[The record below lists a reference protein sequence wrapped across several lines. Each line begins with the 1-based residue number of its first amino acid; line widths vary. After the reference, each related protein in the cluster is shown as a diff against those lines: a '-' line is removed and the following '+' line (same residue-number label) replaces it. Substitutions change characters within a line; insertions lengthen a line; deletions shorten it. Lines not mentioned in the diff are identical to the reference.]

1 MIEFALIIL
10 VIVSALAARAFYVN
24 GWAWRTTKA
33 GRGVLWGLVV
43 APLAAFLIGMIGG
56 CTRVD
61 VFAGLEST
69 KNLSPQCET
78 GGASDRITSNLGV
91 EGCRTVS
98 EDGRTELCG
107 VYRHH
112 SCAISSDR
120 ESYDGIGFFVSRR
133 IWGD

>member
-1 MIEFALIIL
+1 MMEFAIIIF
-10 VIVSALAARAFYVN
+10 VAVSALAGRAFYVN

-43 APLAAFLIGMIGG
+43 APLLALLIGMIGG

-69 KNLSPQCET
+69 KTLSPQCDA

-91 EGCRTVS
+91 EGCRKVS

-112 SCAISSDR
+112 SCAISPDR
-120 ESYDGIGFFVSRR
+120 ESYDGVGFLVKRR
-133 IWGD
+133 VY

>member
-1 MIEFALIIL
+1 MIEFAILIFVSVLIL
-10 VIVSALAARAFYVN
+10 AGIAFRHY
-24 GWAWRTTKA
+24 GWAWRKTKE
-33 GRGVLWGLVV
+33 GRGVLLGLIV
-43 APLAAFLIGMIGG
+43 APLLALLIGSLSG
-56 CTRVD
+56 CQRVD

-69 KNLSPQCET
+69 KNISPQCEN

-98 EDGRTELCG
+98 RDGKTEVCG

-112 SCAISSDR
+112 SCAISPDR
-120 ESYDGIGFFVSRR
+120 ESYDGVGFFVSRR